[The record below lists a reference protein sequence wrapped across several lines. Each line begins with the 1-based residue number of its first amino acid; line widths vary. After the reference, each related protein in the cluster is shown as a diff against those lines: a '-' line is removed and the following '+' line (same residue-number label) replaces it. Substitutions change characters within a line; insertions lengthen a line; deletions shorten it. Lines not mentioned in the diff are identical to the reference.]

1 MNLDLTRLQSIRTLA
16 DDIRRLAD
24 ALMLRSSAMPEQ
36 RIAELMAVLDPAP
49 HDLREVRDDLAALA
63 QEQAAHPA
71 TFEPMSVEMT
81 GPIKLELVDGSQ
93 LKVRVTAP
101 GQPFR
106 EIAIPDGIRSQTELI
121 QHLVNVGAIS
131 VLGWKAIDGAK
142 GRTTTINNN
151 AAGAQP

>member
-1 MNLDLTRLQSIRTLA
+1 MDRESRSYGIASAFATFAVAAILLGGLVTACMTDEEYQLRKRQLDN
-16 DDIRRLAD
+16 
-24 ALMLRSSAMPEQ
+24 
-36 RIAELMAVLDPAP
+36 
-49 HDLREVRDDLAALA
+49 
-63 QEQAAHPA
+63 QAAHPA
-71 TFEPMSVEMT
+71 TFEPMSFEMT
-81 GPIKLELVDGSQ
+81 GPVKLELVDGSQ
-93 LKVRVTAP
+93 LRVRVTAP

-131 VLGWKAIDGAK
+131 VLGWKAIDGAR

>member
-1 MNLDLTRLQSIRTLA
+1 MDRESRSYGIASAFATFAVAAILLGGLVTACMTDEEYQLRKHQLDN
-16 DDIRRLAD
+16 
-24 ALMLRSSAMPEQ
+24 
-36 RIAELMAVLDPAP
+36 
-49 HDLREVRDDLAALA
+49 
-63 QEQAAHPA
+63 QAAHPA

-101 GQPFR
+101 GQPFQ

-142 GRTTTINNN
+142 GTTNVTNNH
-151 AAGAQP
+151 AGATQP